1 MGVTENKKV
10 ILSGTID
17 TIDTIGTI
25 NTIGTIDTIDI
36 KQILNYHKSYN
47 TYIYKLKDII
57 IKEYLFFCNNILYSL
72 ECHYTETHGV
82 LPFKIYMNNSI
93 IYDIEYIES
102 YKVYIILSY
111 DILNEHNEFIKYI
124 NEHFFKTLTFNHKTK
139 YGWRDKNANIIIT
152 INKYNFINE
161 TYCVIKQFDNEN
173 TQSFKVNRL
182 YDYLKEL
189 YDNYKKEQNRINQ
202 IKINQNILSELL
214 DCKLNISDKPTVS
227 TINENDIIKE
237 FDKLSIDKLSI
248 DKLSINN
255 IPVQREIF
263 INQSKKQIME
273 YYTCKTYDED
283 EISFNNHVNQFN
295 L

>member
-10 ILSGTID
+10 ILSDTIDKID
-17 TIDTIGTI
+17 TIDTID
-25 NTIGTIDTIDI
+25 NIDI

-72 ECHYTETHGV
+72 ECHYSETHGV

-161 TYCVIKQFDNEN
+161 TYCVIKQYDNEN

-182 YDYLKEL
+182 YDYLKKF
-189 YDNYKKEQNRINQ
+189 YDNYNKEQNRINQ
-202 IKINQNILSELL
+202 NILCELL
-214 DCKLNISDKPTVS
+214 DCKLNISDKPVVN

-237 FDKLSIDKLSI
+237 FDKLSIDKLP
-248 DKLSINN
+248 INS